1 MDLSKASKNTRQ
13 IYRALGM
20 TPLGNAANLS
30 IVTGIDEHKVA
41 NVLRRGELGIRGR
54 RKDAQMKGDD
64 GEVELLFSVKMGR
77 VRKATRRYAYTYAGL
92 LECNRVLGVQAQWF
106 HSGSGLAT
114 LAGQLQLAEV
124 CYEVMPHLWQL
135 NTVGDPTVQV
145 IGRRATWCAWT
156 GPSAE

>member
-41 NVLRRGELGIRGR
+41 NVLRRGELGSHGR

-64 GEVELLFSVKMGR
+64 GEVDLLFSVKMGR

-92 LECNRVLGVQAQWF
+92 LECNRVLGVQQDDCKVRKLV
-106 HSGSGLAT
+106 SRG
-114 LAGQLQLAEV
+114 
-124 CYEVMPHLWQL
+124 
-135 NTVGDPTVQV
+135 
-145 IGRRATWCAWT
+145 GRWSALGGRHRSWPARAWT
-156 GPSAE
+156 SWEETIPPGAGRSAQC